1 LSENAKCCSPLVAI
15 DGTKKH
21 TLNNKTKSLF
31 CGQGFLPSVVRF
43 LSKKYIMDKILE
55 EAGFFTLLQRF
66 KDKRIESELIV
77 AMTDEELTSLGVTM
91 IADCVR
97 F

>member
-1 LSENAKCCSPLVAI
+1 
-15 DGTKKH
+15 
-21 TLNNKTKSLF
+21 
-31 CGQGFLPSVVRF
+31 
-43 LSKKYIMDKILE
+43 MDKILE